1 MSYRGMLVALLLIL
15 RFRGSAGLT
24 RWQVWSQRRKLSKPV
39 QPKQPLD
46 LETVVR
52 IAHCS
57 YSTASAS
64 FADIRFL
71 LTRGCVLA

>member
-15 RFRGSAGLT
+15 RFMGSAGLT

-52 IAHCS
+52 IVHS

>member
-15 RFRGSAGLT
+15 RFMGSAGLT
-24 RWQVWSQRRKLSKPV
+24 RWQVWSQRRKLSKSV
-39 QPKQPLD
+39 QPEQPLD

-52 IAHCS
+52 IAHS

>member
-15 RFRGSAGLT
+15 CFMGSAGLT
-24 RWQVWSQRRKLSKPV
+24 RWQVWSQRRKLSKSV
-39 QPKQPLD
+39 QPEQPLD

-52 IAHCS
+52 IAHS

-64 FADIRFL
+64 FASASSM
-71 LTRGCVLA
+71 LA

>member
-15 RFRGSAGLT
+15 RFMGSAGLT

-52 IAHCS
+52 ITHS

-71 LTRGCVLA
+71 VTRGCVLA